1 MNPDASPVNPI
12 SAVASS
18 LRRARRPMT
27 GATVLPAAASFH
39 RDAATPGRPGVLFCH
54 GFTGSPASLRP
65 WAEAVA
71 DAGYAVS
78 LPRLPGHG
86 TNWHE
91 MQRTEWADWHA
102 AVEREYRR
110 LAERCDGVVVAGL
123 SMGGGLALRLAEDH
137 AEDDDMRAVV
147 LVNPAINSTD
157 PTYRLLG
164 MARHLLASRS
174 SIGNDIALEGTD
186 EASYDRTPL
195 APAYSMVRAWADVRA
210 DLSRIH
216 APVLLFTS
224 RTDHVVDASSARL
237 ITEQVRHLDHRWL
250 EHSWHVA
257 TLDHDAP
264 LIVAGTLDLL
274 ATLSR
279 SEAAS
284 TDGRR

>member
-1 MNPDASPVNPI
+1 MNPLPA
-12 SAVASS
+12 ATAL
-18 LRRARRPMT
+18 LRRRTSRRPMT
-27 GATVLPAAASFH
+27 GAPVLPAAMPLH
-39 RDAATPGRPGVLFCH
+39 RDAGTSGRPGVLFCH

-71 DAGYAVS
+71 DAGYTVS

-86 TNWHE
+86 TSWQE
-91 MQRTEWADWHA
+91 MQRTEWSDWYA
-102 AVEREYRR
+102 AVEREHRR
-110 LAERCDGVVVAGL
+110 LSACCDGVVVAGL
-123 SMGGGLALRLAEDH
+123 SMGGGLALRLAEEHDV
-137 AEDDDMRAVV
+137 RGVV

-164 MARHLLASRS
+164 VARHVLASRS

-195 APAYSMVRAWADVRA
+195 APAYSMVRTWADVRA
-210 DLSRIH
+210 GLSGID

-224 RTDHVVDASSARL
+224 RTDHVVDPSSARL
-237 ITEQVRHLDHRWL
+237 ITAQVPHVDHRWL

-264 LIVAGTLDLL
+264 VIEA
-274 ATLSR
+274 ATL
-279 SEAAS
+279 EFLAS
-284 TDGRR
+284 LPGTATPAPHGNPADPR